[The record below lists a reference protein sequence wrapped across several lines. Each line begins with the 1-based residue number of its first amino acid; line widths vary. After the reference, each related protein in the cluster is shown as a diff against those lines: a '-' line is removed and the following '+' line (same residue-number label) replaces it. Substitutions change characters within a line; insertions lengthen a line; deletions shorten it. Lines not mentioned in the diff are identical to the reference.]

1 MAMTTIEVQIDSALL
16 EEVKPILDDIGITI
30 EDSIR
35 LFIEETV
42 RLGRLPFTYTEE
54 DTEEAK
60 RLCTGTEK
68 PT

>member
-1 MAMTTIEVQIDSALL
+1 MAMTTIEVQIDSVLL
-16 EEVKPILDDIGITI
+16 EEVKPILDEIGITI

-42 RLGRLPFTYTEE
+42 RLGRIPFTYTEE
-54 DTEEAK
+54 NAKEAN
-60 RLCTGTEK
+60 RLCAGTEK